1 MTQPVKEDSK
11 LADSVGNPQIGER
24 SASVAVPTDL
34 PESITA
40 ITAIIER
47 LEGHGLIEDN

>member
-11 LADSVGNPQIGER
+11 LADSQGNPQIGER
-24 SASVAVPTDL
+24 ASSIAVPTDL

-40 ITAIIER
+40 ITALIEAM
-47 LEGHGLIEDN
+47 EAHGLIEDN